1 MNRVPVLVATA
12 LVANSVM
19 AQALAADADNGRR
32 LAQQRCAG
40 CHIVTPNQR
49 NEVADAPPF
58 DTIARRLGVGSETL
72 SFALLGPHPKMNFSP
87 TRREASDIAAYMRT
101 LAK

>member
-1 MNRVPVLVATA
+1 MNRVPVLVSAA
-12 LVANSVM
+12 LVVNLTM

-40 CHIVTPNQR
+40 CHIVAPNQR

-58 DTIARRLGVGSETL
+58 DVIARKLGGGAL
-72 SFALLGPHPKMNFSP
+72 SFSLLGPHRKMNFSP
-87 TRREASDIAAYMRT
+87 TRREADDIAAYMRT
-101 LAK
+101 LAR